1 MVSPSIQDQCGPAP
15 FRRWCVL
22 LCLLLCLTGLSSS
35 PLFAQNPGPTVSA
48 IKIQGNKRVDDST
61 IFYYIKTE
69 VGKPLSRPVIRRDI
83 EQIYSLGQFT
93 DIQVD
98 TRPGQDGGVEV
109 IFVVRE
115 IPSVG
120 EVTFV
125 GNDTLDTSDL
135 RDVISIKRGVTFK
148 EHLINDTIQKLTTH
162 YREKAFFLAK
172 VNVDTA
178 INANGLI
185 DVTINIIEG
194 EKVKIDEIRFTGNK
208 SFDEDDLKDVMET
221 EEDWLFSF
229 IDDAG
234 IYKKDVLKVD
244 VLRLE
249 AFYQDHG
256 YIRVRVHEP
265 QIEVNA
271 EDKEI
276 YIDIKIE
283 EGAQYKIGKITVQE
297 IEGFPEKRLLAD
309 IKSQPGSVYNISLL
323 REDLLNITEKF
334 SEKGFAYAD
343 VNPKAS
349 INDETR
355 IVDLNVQIDPGRK
368 VYVGKINVIG
378 NTRTRDNVIRREFRF
393 KEGELF
399 NSKKLKRSKQRIN
412 NLGFFENLKIDTHRG
427 DTPEL
432 IDVDATVTERPT
444 GSISFGAGF
453 SSVDKVIFN
462 ASVSQDNV
470 FGTGRKVN
478 VSANISA
485 RRTNFNINLSEPRVF
500 DSDVSA
506 GVNIFNSQSDFFSF
520 DTRSRG
526 AGVSFGKNLSET
538 DWAGL
543 NYQYSRVKISDVVNP
558 TSLLKEETRNTS
570 RIGGTFIRDS
580 RDNFINPTQG
590 WRHMVRLEFAGSFLG
605 GADFYKTGYEITYYH
620 KLIGKLVGAIH
631 GEIQYAQGYGG
642 EELPA
647 FERYFMGG
655 ANSLRGFTIRQVGPL
670 DSLGD
675 PLGGEQSLL
684 FNFELQYP
692 LTEGFRVFAF
702 YDRGNV
708 YGNLGPEANI
718 DSTDTSFNLSKMR
731 ESVGGGIRFF
741 SPFGP
746 IALSYGFKLD
756 QRPGESSGEFHFSA
770 GNAF

>member
-1 MVSPSIQDQCGPAP
+1 MVLPSIQDRCAPVP
-15 FRRWCVL
+15 FRHGWVL
-22 LCLLLCLTGLSSS
+22 LYLLFFLTGLFAT
-35 PLFAQNPGPTVSA
+35 PLYAQQPGANVSA
-48 IKIQGNKRVDDST
+48 IKIKGNKRVDSST

-69 VGKPLSRPVIRRDI
+69 VGKPLSRVLIRKDI

-98 TRPGQDGGVEV
+98 TQPGKDGSVEV
-109 IFVVRE
+109 IFVVEE

-125 GNDTLDTSDL
+125 GNDTLDAADL

-148 EHLINDTIQKLTTH
+148 EHLVNDTVQKLTSH
-162 YREKAFFLAK
+162 YREKAFFLAR
-172 VNVDTA
+172 VDVETA
-178 INANGLI
+178 INANGLV
-185 DVTINIIEG
+185 DVTVNIHEG
-194 EKVKIDEIRFTGNK
+194 EKVKIDKIRFTGNK
-208 SFDEDDLKDVMET
+208 AFDEDDLKDVMET
-221 EEDWLFSF
+221 EETWLFSF
-229 IDDAG
+229 IDESG

-244 VLRLE
+244 ILRLE
-249 AFYQDHG
+249 AFYQDNG
-256 YIRVRVHEP
+256 YLRVRIHEP

-271 EDKEI
+271 KDKEI
-276 YIDIKIE
+276 YVDIKIE
-283 EGAQYKIGKITVQE
+283 EGLQYKLGKITAQE
-297 IEGFPEKRLLAD
+297 VEEFKGTDLLAD
-309 IKSQPGSVYNISLL
+309 IKSKPGAVYNISLL

-349 INDETR
+349 INDQTR
-355 IVDLNVQIDPGRK
+355 IVDLNIEINPGRK

-378 NTRTRDNVIRREFRF
+378 NTRTRDNVVRREFRF

-412 NLGFFENLKIDTHRG
+412 NLGFFENVKIDTHRG
-427 DTPEL
+427 DTPGL
-432 IDVDATVTERPT
+432 IDVDASVTEKPT

-462 ASVSQDNV
+462 ASVAQDNV

-478 VSANISA
+478 FSANISA
-485 RRTNFNINLSEPRVF
+485 RRTNFNLQLTEPRVF

-506 GVNIFNSQSDFFSF
+506 GVSAFNSESDFFSF
-520 DTRSRG
+520 DTRSVG
-526 AGVSFGKNLSET
+526 GGLSFGKNFSET

-543 NYQYSRVKISDVVNP
+543 NYRYSRVKVSDVVNP
-558 TSLLKEETRNTS
+558 TTLIKNETRNTS
-570 RIGGTFIRDS
+570 RIGATFIRDS

-590 WRHMVRLEFAGSFLG
+590 WRHVVRLEFAGSFLG
-605 GADFYKTGYEITYYH
+605 GADFYKTGYEITYYR

-631 GEIQYAQGYGG
+631 GEINFAEGYGG
-642 EELPA
+642 EDLPA

-655 ANSLRGFTIRQVGPL
+655 ANSLRGFTIRQVGPK

-675 PLGGEQSLL
+675 PVGGEQSLL
-684 FNFELQYP
+684 FNAELQYP
-692 LTEGFRVFAF
+692 ITEGFRLFAF

-708 YGNLGPEANI
+708 YGSGF
-718 DSTDTSFNLSKMR
+718 DTSSTDTSFNLSKMR

-756 QRPGESSGEFHFSA
+756 QGPGESAGEFHFSA

>member
-1 MVSPSIQDQCGPAP
+1 MVSLSMQARCVPAP
-15 FRRWCVL
+15 FRRWSAL
-22 LCLLLCLTGLSSS
+22 LSLLFFLMGLLGS
-35 PLFAQNPGPTVSA
+35 PLHAQEEGATVSA
-48 IKIQGNKRVDDST
+48 IKIQGNHRVDSST

-69 VGKPLSRPVIRRDI
+69 VGKPLSRSLIRKDI

-98 TRPGQDGGVEV
+98 TRSGKDGGVEV
-109 IFVVRE
+109 IFIVKE

-125 GNDTLDTSDL
+125 GNDELDTADL

-148 EHLINDTIQKLTTH
+148 EHLVNDTAQKLIAH
-162 YREKAFFLAK
+162 YHEKAYFLVQ

-178 INANGLI
+178 VNANGLM
-185 DVTINIIEG
+185 DVTINIKEG
-194 EKVKIDEIRFTGNK
+194 KKVKIDEIRFVGNK
-208 SFDEDDLKDVMET
+208 AFDDGDLKDVMET
-221 EEDWLFSF
+221 EETWLFSF
-229 IDDAG
+229 IDESG

-244 VLRLE
+244 ILRLE
-249 AFYQDHG
+249 AFYQDNG

-265 QIEVNA
+265 KIEVNR

-276 YIDIKIE
+276 YIEIKIE
-283 EGAQYKIGKITVQE
+283 EGLQYKFGKITAQSVEEFSGQD
-297 IEGFPEKRLLAD
+297 LLVGL
-309 IKSQPGSVYNISLL
+309 KSQPGAVYNISFL
-323 REDLLNITEKF
+323 REDILTITEKF

-343 VNPKAS
+343 VNPKAA
-349 INDETR
+349 IDDQTR
-355 IVDLNVQIDPGRK
+355 IVDLNIEIDPGRK

-378 NTRTRDNVIRREFRF
+378 NTRTRDNVVRREFRF

-412 NLGFFENLKIDTHRG
+412 NLGFFEGVKIDTHRG
-427 DTPEL
+427 DTPGL

-462 ASVSQDNV
+462 ASIAQDNI
-470 FGTGRKVN
+470 FGTGRKAN
-478 VSANISA
+478 LSADISA
-485 RRTNFNINLSEPRVF
+485 RRTNFNIQLTEPRVF

-506 GVNIFNSQSDFFSF
+506 GINLFNRRSDFFSF
-520 DTRSRG
+520 DTRSQG
-526 AGVSFGKNLSET
+526 GGLTFGKNFSET

-543 NYQYSRVKISDVVNP
+543 NYRFSKVKISDVLNP
-558 TSLLKEETRNTS
+558 TPILKNETRNTS
-570 RIGGTFIRDS
+570 RIGATFINDS
-580 RDNFINPTQG
+580 RDNFLNPSKG
-590 WRHMVRLEFAGSFLG
+590 WRHVVRLEFAGSFLG
-605 GADFYKTGYEITYYH
+605 GADFYKTGYEITYYR
-620 KLIGKLVGAIH
+620 KLVGKLVGAVH
-631 GEIQYAQGYGG
+631 GAISFAEGYGD

-655 ANSLRGFTIRQVGPL
+655 ANSLRGFTLREVGPL
-670 DSLGD
+670 TATRD

-684 FNFELQYP
+684 FNVELQYP
-692 LTEGFRVFAF
+692 LTDGFRVFAF

-708 YGNLGPEANI
+708 YGSGFNTSTT
-718 DSTDTSFNLSKMR
+718 DSSFNLSKMR
-731 ESVGGGIRFF
+731 QSVGGGIRFF

-746 IALSYGFKLD
+746 ISLAMGFKLD
-756 QRPGESSGEFHFSA
+756 RKAGESSDEFHFSA

>member
-1 MVSPSIQDQCGPAP
+1 MVSSSIQDQCASAP
-15 FRRWCVL
+15 FWRGWVL
-22 LCLLLCLTGLSSS
+22 LYLLFFLSGLFTT
-35 PLFAQNPGPTVSA
+35 PLYAQEPGPTVSA
-48 IKIQGNKRVDDST
+48 IKIQGNKRVDSST

-69 VGKPLSRPVIRRDI
+69 VGKPLSRVLIRKDI

-98 TRPGQDGGVEV
+98 TRPGRDGSVQV
-109 IFVVRE
+109 IFVVEE

-125 GNDTLDTSDL
+125 GNDVVDAADL

-148 EHLINDTIQKLTTH
+148 EHLVNDTVQKLTTH
-162 YREKAFFLAK
+162 YREKAFFLARVD
-172 VNVDTA
+172 VNTA
-178 INANGLI
+178 INANGLV
-185 DVTINIIEG
+185 DVTINIFEG
-194 EKVKIDEIRFTGNK
+194 EKVKIDKIRFTGNK
-208 SFDEDDLKDVMET
+208 AFDEDELEDVMET
-221 EEDWLFSF
+221 EEQWLFSF
-229 IDDAG
+229 IDESG

-244 VLRLE
+244 ILRLE
-249 AFYQDHG
+249 AFYQDNG
-256 YIRVRVHEP
+256 YLRVRISEP
-265 QIEVNA
+265 EIEVNA

-283 EGAQYKIGKITVQE
+283 EGLQYKFGKITAQDVDE
-297 IEGFPEKRLLAD
+297 FIGAKLLAD
-309 IKSQPGSVYNISLL
+309 IKSKPGAVYNISLL
-323 REDLLNITEKF
+323 REDLLTITEKF

-343 VNPKAS
+343 VSPKAS
-349 INDETR
+349 INDKTR
-355 IVDLNVQIDPGRK
+355 VVDLHIEINPGRK

-378 NTRTRDNVIRREFRF
+378 NTRTRDNVVRREFRF

-412 NLGFFENLKIDTHRG
+412 NLGFFENIKIDTHRG
-427 DTPEL
+427 DTPDL
-432 IDVDATVTERPT
+432 IDVDASVTEKPT

-462 ASVSQDNV
+462 ASVAQDNV

-485 RRTNFNINLSEPRVF
+485 RRTNFNIQLTEPRVF

-506 GVNIFNSQSDFFSF
+506 GVSLFNSQSDFFSF
-520 DTRSRG
+520 DTRSVG
-526 AGVSFGKNLSET
+526 GGLSFGKNFSET

-543 NYQYSRVKISDVVNP
+543 NYRYSRVKISDVVNP
-558 TSLLKEETRNTS
+558 TSLIKNETRNTS
-570 RIGGTFIRDS
+570 RIGATFIRDS
-580 RDNFINPTQG
+580 RDNFINPTTG
-590 WRHMVRLEFAGSFLG
+590 WRHVVRLEFAGSYLG
-605 GADFYKTGYEITYYH
+605 GADFYKTGYEITYYR
-620 KLIGKLVGAIH
+620 KLIGKLVGAVH
-631 GEIQYAQGYGG
+631 GEISFAAGYGG
-642 EELPA
+642 EDLPA

-655 ANSLRGFTIRQVGPL
+655 ANSLRGFTIRQVGPK

-675 PLGGEQSLL
+675 PVGGEQSLL
-684 FNFELQYP
+684 FNAELQYP
-692 LTEGFRVFAF
+692 LTEGFRLFAF

-708 YGNLGPEANI
+708 YGQGFDVSSTNLHI
-718 DSTDTSFNLSKMR
+718 NLSDMR

-756 QRPGESSGEFHFSA
+756 QGPGESAGEFHFSA